1 MIRRDYLIKLVQE
14 LSAVLLRIVSLKNR
28 REFAAAL
35 HEIDCALE
43 RYLGLP
49 PGEAQPEN
57 LDHVLD
63 LCSREGGP
71 MSDSLKLLADIFYEQ
86 ADVLRLQQNNA
97 AHRRAQLLALGLYLE
112 AVRTGV
118 VSLDLLQR
126 IDELVQQLG
135 EVALPASVLR
145 RLFGYLEE
153 RGLYATAEDALYEWL
168 DLNEADALKEGL
180 AFYDRLLK
188 RPDEDLVRGDLPR
201 VEVEDGRSRLLERQ
215 SAQAQNLRKPADV
228 PSPQGRG
235 PG

>member
-49 PGEAQPEN
+49 AREAVPQN

-71 MSDSLKLLADIFYEQ
+71 ISDSLKLLADIFYEQ
-86 ADVLRLQQNNA
+86 GDVLRLQKSDA
-97 AHRRAQLLALGLYLE
+97 YARAHLLALGLYLE
-112 AVRTGV
+112 AVRTGF

-135 EVALPASVLR
+135 DTSLPAPVLR
-145 RLFGYLEE
+145 RLFRYLEE

-168 DLNEADALKEGL
+168 DLDEPNALKEGL
-180 AFYDRLLK
+180 AFYDRLLNM
-188 RPDEDLVRGDLPR
+188 PLEDLARGNLPR
-201 VEVEDGRSRLLERQ
+201 SEVEDGRKALVERQ
-215 SAQAQNLRKPADV
+215 
-228 PSPQGRG
+228 
-235 PG
+235 

>member
-14 LSAVLLRIVSLKNR
+14 LSAVLLRIISLKDR

-35 HEIDCALE
+35 HEIDCALK

-49 PGEAQPEN
+49 PGDALPEN

-63 LCSREGGP
+63 LCSRDGGP
-71 MSDSLKLLADIFYEQ
+71 ISDSLKLLADIFYEQ
-86 ADVLRLQQNNA
+86 GEVMRFQKNDAYPR
-97 AHRRAQLLALGLYLE
+97 AHLLSLGLYLE
-112 AVRTGV
+112 AVRTGF

-135 EVALPASVLR
+135 DTSLPVPVLR
-145 RLFGYLEE
+145 RLFRYLEE

-168 DLNEADALKEGL
+168 DLNDPDALKEGL

-188 RPDEDLVRGDLPR
+188 MPDEDLARGNLPR
-201 VEVEDGRSRLLERQ
+201 SEVQDGRNGLLQR
-215 SAQAQNLRKPADV
+215 RRD
-228 PSPQGRG
+228 SP
-235 PG
+235 P

>member
-14 LSAVLLRIVSLKNR
+14 LSAVLLRIISLKER

-35 HEIDCALE
+35 HEIDCAVE

-49 PGEAQPEN
+49 SSEALPQN
-57 LDHVLD
+57 LDHVIH

-86 ADVLRLQQNNA
+86 GEVLRLQNSDA
-97 AHRRAQLLALGLYLE
+97 YPRAHLLSLGLYLE
-112 AVRTGV
+112 AVRTGF

-126 IDELVQQLG
+126 IDHLVQQLG
-135 EVALPASVLR
+135 DTSLPAPVLR
-145 RLFGYLEE
+145 RLFRYLEE

-168 DLNEADALKEGL
+168 DHNDPDALKEGL

-188 RPDEDLVRGDLPR
+188 MPDEDLASGNLPR
-201 VEVEDGRSRLLERQ
+201 AEVEDGRNGLLQRQ
-215 SAQAQNLRKPADV
+215 AATQP
-228 PSPQGRG
+228 
-235 PG
+235 

>member
-14 LSAVLLRIVSLKNR
+14 LSAVLLRIISLKNR

-43 RYLGLP
+43 RYLGLAP
-49 PGEAQPEN
+49 REALPEN

-86 ADVLRLQQNNA
+86 SEVLRLQENNA
-97 AHRRAQLLALGLYLE
+97 AHRRPQILALGLYLE
-112 AVRTGV
+112 GVRTGF

-135 EVALPASVLR
+135 DVSLPAPILR
-145 RLFGYLEE
+145 RLFRYLEE

-168 DLNEADALKEGL
+168 DLNG
-180 AFYDRLLK
+180 
-188 RPDEDLVRGDLPR
+188 
-201 VEVEDGRSRLLERQ
+201 S
-215 SAQAQNLRKPADV
+215 
-228 PSPQGRG
+228 
-235 PG
+235 